1 MRKMTTRRSQKVD
14 ELFPRAAAARL
25 AAANSSPAGGSPHG
39 DSSSAK
45 SVLDDGFGIVLSA
58 ADKKTALES
67 SPRPNSLGADFKVST
82 RTVTLGAA
90 ATKVDAQMTDSPFAV
105 AAPATGVA
113 GGDGASSREF
123 FALSDEEERDG
134 EAPLGA
140 SVSGDHEGRL
150 SGLPGPALG
159 SVAQGETDMGFRGLT
174 PPGRPLSISVEGV
187 GANTEP
193 GLIGQ
198 RVDCSR
204 DAKTAPPTDR
214 SGVTDERRQPRPGG
228 PGLAS
233 EVTTEREEHRR
244 ELAGTGT
251 VPVCMCI
258 GALDLPGT
266 GTPDGAL
273 GRSPPRLTAPQTPSY
288 MLQGCWQTGWSLEDI
303 RQRLAVSP
311 LAARLPEHYAF
322 LRSVRLL
329 VQQSVGLGCD
339 NVPHP
344 Q

>member
-1 MRKMTTRRSQKVD
+1 MVARQRAQRSNLVDATATRRLTSASQHGQAP
-14 ELFPRAAAARL
+14 ELVHASPAPRAM
-25 AAANSSPAGGSPHG
+25 PADVPM
-39 DSSSAK
+39 A
-45 SVLDDGFGIVLSA
+45 DDA
-58 ADKKTALES
+58 
-67 SPRPNSLGADFKVST
+67 
-82 RTVTLGAA
+82 
-90 ATKVDAQMTDSPFAV
+90 
-105 AAPATGVA
+105 
-113 GGDGASSREF
+113 EF

-214 SGVTDERRQPRPGG
+214 SGVTDERWQPRPGD

-288 MLQGCWQTGWSLEDI
+288 KGAGKQ
-303 RQRLAVSP
+303 
-311 LAARLPEHYAF
+311 
-322 LRSVRLL
+322 
-329 VQQSVGLGCD
+329 VGA
-339 NVPHP
+339 
-344 Q
+344 